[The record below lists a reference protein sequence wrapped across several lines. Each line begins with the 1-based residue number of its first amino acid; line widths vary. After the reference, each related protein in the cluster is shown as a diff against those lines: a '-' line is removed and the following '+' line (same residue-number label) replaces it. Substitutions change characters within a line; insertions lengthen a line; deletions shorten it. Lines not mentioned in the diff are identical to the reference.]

1 MRGGD
6 GSASG
11 AVSGAVLAR
20 SRGAGAYHRAVPELP
35 EVETVR
41 RTLLGALRGARLGE
55 PVIRRR
61 RGVIGGPS
69 DARSMLA
76 GGVVVD
82 VLRHGKQFAIVTDS
96 GRALCAHL
104 GMSGRM
110 LVEASD
116 GARTP
121 AHAHV
126 TWPVSRVSRA
136 RAGTRPH
143 ALLHFVDPRR
153 FGGLWPFESVGAM
166 RRERWAALGPDALDI
181 GADEFVDRL
190 KDARR
195 AIKAAMLDQ
204 SVIAG
209 LGNIYTDE
217 ALHGAGVHPG
227 ASAARLD
234 RARLIR
240 LAGEVALALR
250 HAIAAGGSTLGD
262 GQYVDARGESGG
274 FQRRHRVYARAGED
288 CFTCAATLRRA
299 TIAGRTT
306 VFCPACQP
314 RGRTRGGGLSNQGG
328 LVIHASPTM

>member
-1 MRGGD
+1 MGGGD

-11 AVSGAVLAR
+11 VELGAPAPAR
-20 SRGAGAYHRAVPELP
+20 RGGSGAYHRAVPELP

-61 RGVIGGPS
+61 RGVIGGPA

-76 GGVVVD
+76 GSVVVD

-110 LVEASD
+110 LVEPGGASR
-116 GARTP
+116 AP

-126 TWPVSRVSRA
+126 TWPVSRA
-136 RAGTRPH
+136 RRGARPH
-143 ALLHFVDPRR
+143 VLLHFVDPRR
-153 FGGLWPFESVGAM
+153 FGGLWPFESVDAL
-166 RRERWAALGPDALDI
+166 RRERWAALGPDALNI
-181 GADEFVDRL
+181 GPDEFVDRL
-190 KDARR
+190 KEARR

-217 ALHGAGVHPG
+217 ALHAAGVHPG

-250 HAIAAGGSTLGD
+250 HAIDAGGSTLGD
-262 GQYVDARGESGG
+262 GQYVDARGESGDY
-274 FQRRHRVYARAGED
+274 QRRHRVYGRSGEY

-306 VFCPACQP
+306 VFCPGCQP
-314 RGRTRGGGLSNQGG
+314 RGRAKQPRVSNEGGR
-328 LVIHASPTM
+328 VIHASPTM

>member
-1 MRGGD
+1 M
-6 GSASG
+6 
-11 AVSGAVLAR
+11 
-20 SRGAGAYHRAVPELP
+20 
-35 EVETVR
+35 R

-61 RGVIGGPS
+61 RGVIGGAS

-76 GGVVVD
+76 GDVVVD

-110 LVEASD
+110 LVETSEGS
-116 GARTP
+116 GAP

-126 TWPVSRVSRA
+126 TWPVSRARRSA
-136 RAGTRPH
+136 RAH

-153 FGGLWPFESVGAM
+153 FGGLWPFESVAAL
-166 RRERWAALGPDALDI
+166 RRERWAALGPDALGI
-181 GADEFVDRL
+181 GADEFVARL
-190 KDARR
+190 IGARR

-227 ASAARLD
+227 AIAARLG

-240 LAGEVALALR
+240 LASEVALALR
-250 HAIAAGGSTLGD
+250 HAIDAGGSTLGD

-314 RGRTRGGGLSNQGG
+314 RGKAKPAPVSNLGGG
-328 LVIHASPTM
+328 VIHVSPTM